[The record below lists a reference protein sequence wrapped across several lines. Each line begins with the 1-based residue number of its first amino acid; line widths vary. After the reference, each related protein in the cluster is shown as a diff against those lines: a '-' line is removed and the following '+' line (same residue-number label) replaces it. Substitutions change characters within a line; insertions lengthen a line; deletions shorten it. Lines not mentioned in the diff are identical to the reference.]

1 MKSIPSFFIFV
12 ISGSAVIICYYGD
25 KFLLFLYYKSPIAR
39 ERFRLPL
46 IRPSSTEPPA
56 FSILAFYVLSSG
68 LWSRLSSFASPFKL
82 QTTDLESPSWRKV
95 YLNFNGV
102 TCVGHIDVI
111 GSNKTHIRSASS
123 LTLFLMFWSIFL
135 LPHLLH
141 NFGNFSFPLVR
152 LQQLIHFQEDF
163 LQSHLIIP
171 LDIIFIHFKLI
182 DKMPTHKSC
191 YLGTFITTLL
201 TSMTIK
207 NSKKMTLSIR
217 KHGSNVRIFHV
228 ETPT

>member
-1 MKSIPSFFIFV
+1 MDILLSFLNFINIADILSNPFYDFSVFSAINYENNYSTMAPKLFWPILFFIHPTISPLLFTYHIPSHPIIRKSISSFFIFV

-111 GSNKTHIRSASS
+111 RSNKTHIRSASS
-123 LTLFLMFWSIFL
+123 LALFLMFWSIFL

-141 NFGNFSFPLVR
+141 NFGNFSFPLIR
-152 LQQLIHFQEDF
+152 L
-163 LQSHLIIP
+163 
-171 LDIIFIHFKLI
+171 
-182 DKMPTHKSC
+182 
-191 YLGTFITTLL
+191 
-201 TSMTIK
+201 
-207 NSKKMTLSIR
+207 
-217 KHGSNVRIFHV
+217 
-228 ETPT
+228 